1 MFVLANRPG
10 FPFLGNDFFGALG
23 DLFGCHAIDN
33 PACAHSNLMLP
44 QKLQDRN
51 SIDSVQVSGLYWAK
65 TRYIFQ

>member
-33 PACAHSNLMLP
+33 PARIQISCCHKNYRRDFQETRSSFRIFFGP
-44 QKLQDRN
+44 KL
-51 SIDSVQVSGLYWAK
+51 G
-65 TRYIFQ
+65 TCFQ